1 MNVNCQVASS
11 FLCTT
16 LYESYSLFHITQLDS
31 EDHAPYWST
40 NKLFIHVVSLMY
52 EHHST
57 AVFMI
62 VIFIVSHDSLPI
74 VTILLVSF
82 YTVPQY
88 FYYIPFSIS
97 LLAVGGGNRRT
108 AHVISKGFSGLFV
121 LRKRDL
127 NKTLVDYPDAQQ
139 SLLKK
144 AK

>member
-1 MNVNCQVASS
+1 
-11 FLCTT
+11 
-16 LYESYSLFHITQLDS
+16 
-31 EDHAPYWST
+31 
-40 NKLFIHVVSLMY
+40 MY

-74 VTILLVSF
+74 VTILLASF

-88 FYYIPFSIS
+88 FYYISFSIS